1 MPELTN
7 LRHERFSQNLAMGMN
22 AGPAYSGA
30 GYKAIGHSA
39 DVAASR
45 LLKNVDVRARVA
57 ELMAPALERTE
68 VTVERVLK
76 EMACH
81 AFCDIT
87 EIFESDGGRLTIKDP
102 RTLSEGLRRSITGVK
117 VFRVGEKTTY
127 EIRFANKQRALESLA
142 RHLQMFKETV
152 LVENVF
158 QEIQDMSDEELERRV
173 AELDQAYRAEIR
185 AIESLTVLYQVI

>member
-1 MPELTN
+1 MPELSN
-7 LRHERFSQNLAMGMN
+7 LRHERFSQNLAKGLN
-22 AGPAYSGA
+22 AGPAYSAA
-30 GYKAIGHSA
+30 GFKAVRHSA

-45 LLKNVDVRARVA
+45 LLKNVDIRARVA

-87 EIFESDGGRLTIKDP
+87 EIFESDGECLTIKDP
-102 RTLSEGLRRSITGVK
+102 RTLPEELRRSIIGVK
-117 VFRVGEKTTY
+117 VTRVGEMITY
-127 EIRFANKQRALESLA
+127 EFKFANKQRALESLA
-142 RHLQMFKETV
+142 RHLQMFKDTV
-152 LVENVF
+152 VVENVF

-173 AELDQAYRAEIR
+173 DELDEACKAQKSALLRH
-185 AIESLTVLYQVI
+185 